1 MNQKKIGVFLKELRR
16 EKKLTQ
22 EQLAA
27 TLGVTN
33 RSVSRWEN
41 GVNLPDLDLV
51 IELANYFDVSIEEFL
66 DGERKD
72 KMVNKETEQVI
83 LKAAEYESND
93 KNRFSR
99 RVCGLFVAAIAAFIL
114 YGVLDACGLAAE
126 QGYDPI
132 ATCALGLVFGALLVG
147 ALYTS
152 SYLGKVQ
159 SFKLRLLRKL
169 KKQDET
175 VQ

>member
-22 EQLAA
+22 EQLAE

-93 KNRFSR
+93 KKRFSR

-114 YGVLDACGLAAE
+114 YGVLDSCGLAAE
-126 QGYDPI
+126 QGYEPI